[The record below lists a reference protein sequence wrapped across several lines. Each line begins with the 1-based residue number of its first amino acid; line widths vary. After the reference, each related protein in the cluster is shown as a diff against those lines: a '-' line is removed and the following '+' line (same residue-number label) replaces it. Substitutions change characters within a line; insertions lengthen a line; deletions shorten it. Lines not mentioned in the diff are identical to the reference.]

1 MEIRKV
7 LITGAT
13 GFVGSR
19 LCEVLFLTRC
29 VDARVFIHSTAS
41 AARIARFPL
50 DFVVGDLCDRNAV
63 AKAVEGCDAV
73 VHLARGTTR
82 VMQKGLRNLLTAASA
97 HRVSRFIH
105 MSSVAVYGNN
115 PPDGSASETEP
126 AHKTDLAYGNA
137 KLEEEELVFTFS
149 KRFALPVVVLRPPNI
164 YGPYSGF
171 TLGLIDRIRSG
182 KMGLVDGGKNPCN
195 LVYIDNLIQAIL
207 LALWKSEAVGEVFFV
222 TDAQCISWQTCVADY
237 ASLLKIPI
245 SSIPSLT
252 RVQPSSRPH
261 IFRDSVRA
269 LPRVFLSGEFRSVIR
284 QVPLIAMIETNLY
297 ERFQSLSPERQE
309 EIRQRLNGGSSGT
322 RNNSP
327 SAVDPG
333 DPMIVAQ
340 RRSVVHSS
348 QKAGRLLGYNAPISY
363 SEGMRL
369 TECWLRASR
378 RI

>member
-1 MEIRKV
+1 LEIRKV

-13 GFVGSR
+13 GFVGSG

-195 LVYIDNLIQAIL
+195 
-207 LALWKSEAVGEVFFV
+207 
-222 TDAQCISWQTCVADY
+222 
-237 ASLLKIPI
+237 
-245 SSIPSLT
+245 
-252 RVQPSSRPH
+252 
-261 IFRDSVRA
+261 
-269 LPRVFLSGEFRSVIR
+269 
-284 QVPLIAMIETNLY
+284 
-297 ERFQSLSPERQE
+297 
-309 EIRQRLNGGSSGT
+309 
-322 RNNSP
+322 
-327 SAVDPG
+327 
-333 DPMIVAQ
+333 
-340 RRSVVHSS
+340 
-348 QKAGRLLGYNAPISY
+348 
-363 SEGMRL
+363 
-369 TECWLRASR
+369 
-378 RI
+378 